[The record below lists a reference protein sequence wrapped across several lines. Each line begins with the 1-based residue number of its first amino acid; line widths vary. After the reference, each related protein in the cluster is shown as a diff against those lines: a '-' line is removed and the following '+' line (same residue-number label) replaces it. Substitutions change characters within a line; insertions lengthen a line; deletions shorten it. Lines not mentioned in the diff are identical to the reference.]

1 MLRKKWLSFLVA
13 VSMVAAMLPTTAFA
27 EGDAV
32 QGESTT
38 TVVETATGE
47 NKPQN
52 TEGEKSEVET
62 SEEEKSEGDKSEGEV
77 SEEATGETE
86 TPADETEEKTEDV
99 EKPASEEA
107 DPDEE
112 TVVVPPVTTP
122 EVTENQTANNG
133 IATMDEART
142 EYPFETDGTGYATL
156 ADAVEAVS
164 AGGTITLKQNL
175 YDAPGV
181 SVPSGKEFTLDFG
194 GHTYTLNSPGAGST
208 GTETNGFQLLKDS
221 TITFRNGT
229 IRISEDNSGENAI
242 KRVIQNYANLTLE
255 NMQIYAEHQYGGENY
270 VLSFN
275 NGNIIF
281 KGNTSIHTTEPE
293 AIAFDVCYWQSGGYD
308 GTYVTFEDGYSGTI
322 EGTIVYDST
331 DKDKGTL
338 TINGRGTFVGIETSE
353 ASSNGVSIAISGG
366 TFLRKASLLSIWLE
380 MLP

>member
-27 EGDAV
+27 EADAV
-32 QGESTT
+32 PAGSTP

-52 TEGEKSEVET
+52 TEGEKSEVETSEEEKSEGDKSEVET

-133 IATMDEART
+133 IATMAETRT
-142 EYPFETDGTGYATL
+142 EYPFETGGTGYATL
-156 ADAVEAVS
+156 ADAVKAVS
-164 AGGTITLKQNL
+164 KGGTITLKQNL
-175 YDAPGV
+175 DGAPGV

-194 GHTYTLNSPGAGST
+194 GHTYTLKNPGAGST
-208 GTETNGFQLLKDS
+208 GTETNGFQLLRDS

-229 IRISEDNSGENAI
+229 IRISEENGIGE
-242 KRVIQNYANLTLE
+242 
-255 NMQIYAEHQYGGENY
+255 
-270 VLSFN
+270 
-275 NGNIIF
+275 GNP
-281 KGNTSIHTTEPE
+281 H
-293 AIAFDVCYWQSGGYD
+293 
-308 GTYVTFEDGYSGTI
+308 
-322 EGTIVYDST
+322 
-331 DKDKGTL
+331 
-338 TINGRGTFVGIETSE
+338 
-353 ASSNGVSIAISGG
+353 
-366 TFLRKASLLSIWLE
+366 
-380 MLP
+380 

>member
-175 YDAPGV
+175 DDAPGV
-181 SVPSGKEFTLDFG
+181 SVPSEKEFTLDFG
-194 GHTYTLNSPGAGST
+194 GHTYTLKNPGAGST
-208 GTETNGFQLLKDS
+208 GTETNGFQLLRDS

-229 IRISEDNSGENAI
+229 IRISEENGIGEGNPI
-242 KRVIQNYANLTLE
+242 KRVI
-255 NMQIYAEHQYGGENY
+255 
-270 VLSFN
+270 
-275 NGNIIF
+275 
-281 KGNTSIHTTEPE
+281 
-293 AIAFDVCYWQSGGYD
+293 
-308 GTYVTFEDGYSGTI
+308 
-322 EGTIVYDST
+322 
-331 DKDKGTL
+331 
-338 TINGRGTFVGIETSE
+338 
-353 ASSNGVSIAISGG
+353 
-366 TFLRKASLLSIWLE
+366 
-380 MLP
+380 